1 VEKSCTGGLTHT
13 VNGCKCQGVAR
24 KADIP
29 DAVRAYLSTL
39 GKKKKRITPADS
51 LARSK
56 RLACARTAITPD
68 AIRRRTA
75 SRLANLRL
83 KKSQRRPG

>member
-1 VEKSCTGGLTHT
+1 MEKTFTGGLTHT
-13 VNGCKCQGVAR
+13 VNGCKYQTVAR
-24 KADIP
+24 HADIP

-56 RLACARTAITPD
+56 RLAAARAAITPD

-75 SRLANLRL
+75 ARLAKLRL
-83 KKSQRRPG
+83 KKAQRPG

>member
-1 VEKSCTGGLTHT
+1 MEKSCTGGLTHT

-68 AIRRRTA
+68 AIRRRTLT
-75 SRLANLRL
+75 RLANLEI
-83 KKSQRRPG
+83 KKKANGAS